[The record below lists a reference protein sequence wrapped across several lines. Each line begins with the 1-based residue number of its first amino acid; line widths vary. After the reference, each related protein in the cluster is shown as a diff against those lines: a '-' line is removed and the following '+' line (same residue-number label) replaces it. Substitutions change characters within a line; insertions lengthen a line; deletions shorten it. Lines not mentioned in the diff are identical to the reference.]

1 MAIFA
6 FSPQTNP
13 FLLRDT
19 SRDIGPVS
27 QQSIPKVV
35 DFDSSDFSNV
45 LCSLFKFLNKM
56 QERRLSLCFTEES
69 STCSDW
75 RRSQQFQFYQSRAS
89 PREHWH
95 STWWIQSLQWR
106 CCGHPCPV
114 QMKSSMTLILQEHQ
128 AGARWSCPWQS
139 VSCSQRLDIFET
151 VLCWLWFE
159 NLFLFQPRHWE

>member
-1 MAIFA
+1 MYLCFLDVTSPFHCFLPRFLFAFWIVMISWSVGSMIANYLLEYSIDFFNWFSTCIINLQRLCCNGRTMFQYRDTLMAIFA

-69 STCSDW
+69 STCSD
-75 RRSQQFQFYQSRAS
+75 
-89 PREHWH
+89 
-95 STWWIQSLQWR
+95 
-106 CCGHPCPV
+106 
-114 QMKSSMTLILQEHQ
+114 
-128 AGARWSCPWQS
+128 
-139 VSCSQRLDIFET
+139 
-151 VLCWLWFE
+151 
-159 NLFLFQPRHWE
+159 